1 MYVIKILSDGLWV
14 SWGSAASLEVI
25 NQYVQLLKRIDPK
38 AEWMIEG
45 PK

>member
-1 MYVIKILSDGLWV
+1 MYVIKILTDGLWV

-25 NQYVQLLKRIDPK
+25 HQYTQLLKRIDPNV
-38 AEWMIEG
+38 EWMIEG